1 MEPNMKMLKARFLY
15 LKIKLSIYF
24 GKLSRTH
31 RSVASAHGG
40 GDARRLAGAA
50 ITLQTGHKD
59 EGLARGQGS
68 LPCALSLEIRFSAVP
83 EKIASGVSE

>member
-1 MEPNMKMLKARFLY
+1 MNMLKARFLY

-31 RSVASAHGG
+31 RSVAGAHGG
-40 GDARRLAGAA
+40 GDARLLAGAS
-50 ITLQTGHKD
+50 ITLQMGHKD
-59 EGLARGQGS
+59 EGWLEGRV
-68 LPCALSLEIRFSAVP
+68 PCSVPSPEIRFSAVP

>member
-1 MEPNMKMLKARFLY
+1 MELKMKMLKARFLY

-24 GKLSRTH
+24 GKLSRNH
-31 RSVASAHGG
+31 RSVAGAYGG
-40 GDARRLAGAA
+40 GDARLLAGGS

-59 EGLARGQGS
+59 EGLARGQGP
-68 LPCALSLEIRFSAVP
+68 LLCALSLEIRFSAVP